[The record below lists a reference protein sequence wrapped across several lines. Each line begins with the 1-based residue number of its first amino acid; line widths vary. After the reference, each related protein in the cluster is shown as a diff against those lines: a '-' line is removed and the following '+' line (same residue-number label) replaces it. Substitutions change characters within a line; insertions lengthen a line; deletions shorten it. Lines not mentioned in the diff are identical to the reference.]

1 MSWPGPQLDVGFG
14 MTSLVAITVSTVVL
28 FAGIRRFSPVVRR
41 TVYVVAAAAVVV
53 AAVSSVAFGLAALRA
68 RHAFRD
74 GVRLAEAAVASLEHG
89 DYDSASIEFE
99 QAAAALQLAHADISS
114 PWGRGAG
121 FVPIVAQHYDAAVDL
136 SAAGARGSAITAE
149 ALADIDLE
157 ALHVDRGHVDL
168 AAVADLMEPLGRVE
182 TALTDLHAI
191 VEQSDSP
198 WLVEPAQ
205 YEIADF
211 RESIAAHLP
220 QLENALDAIEMAPR
234 LLGAD
239 EPVSYLVL
247 FTSPVEARAMGGSV
261 FSHVELL
268 AEDGQLAIA
277 DIGGD
282 TGDATFAELAMTAD
296 FPQVGAEARAAYAR
310 TTGRTVDGVIALDP
324 QVLAALLWYAGPIQ
338 LTTFDQ
344 QLDPYNAAQFL
355 LHDQYLAVGGL
366 DRPVDA
372 VSEVGPLVVDA
383 LLADS
388 MPDPPTLARDLGPL
402 AADRRLLMW
411 SADPEA
417 QQLLERV
424 GLGGAIPALDGR
436 EGWAVTV
443 SNAAGNKI
451 DSFLSATTSYD
462 SSLDT
467 TTGLT
472 SAVIRVELTNT
483 APRSG
488 LPRDVIGNE
497 IGLPSGTSLLNVSA
511 HSSLELVE
519 ATVEGIPVELDVA
532 AEADWNVY
540 SRLVNIPAGEVV
552 TLEFR
557 VEGVVAT
564 PGEVVTW
571 TQPLAIEVTTDAS
584 G

>member
-1 MSWPGPQLDVGFG
+1 
-14 MTSLVAITVSTVVL
+14 
-28 FAGIRRFSPVVRR
+28 
-41 TVYVVAAAAVVV
+41 
-53 AAVSSVAFGLAALRA
+53 
-68 RHAFRD
+68 
-74 GVRLAEAAVASLEHG
+74 
-89 DYDSASIEFE
+89 
-99 QAAAALQLAHADISS
+99 
-114 PWGRGAG
+114 
-121 FVPIVAQHYDAAVDL
+121 
-136 SAAGARGSAITAE
+136 
-149 ALADIDLE
+149 
-157 ALHVDRGHVDL
+157 
-168 AAVADLMEPLGRVE
+168 
-182 TALTDLHAI
+182 
-191 VEQSDSP
+191 
-198 WLVEPAQ
+198 
-205 YEIADF
+205 
-211 RESIAAHLP
+211 
-220 QLENALDAIEMAPR
+220 
-234 LLGAD
+234 
-239 EPVSYLVL
+239 
-247 FTSPVEARAMGGSV
+247 
-261 FSHVELL
+261 
-268 AEDGQLAIA
+268 
-277 DIGGD
+277 
-282 TGDATFAELAMTAD
+282 
-296 FPQVGAEARAAYAR
+296 
-310 TTGRTVDGVIALDP
+310 
-324 QVLAALLWYAGPIQ
+324 
-338 LTTFDQ
+338 
-344 QLDPYNAAQFL
+344 
-355 LHDQYLAVGGL
+355 
-366 DRPVDA
+366 
-372 VSEVGPLVVDA
+372 
-383 LLADS
+383 
-388 MPDPPTLARDLGPL
+388 
-402 AADRRLLMW
+402 MW

-497 IGLPSGTSLLNVSA
+497 IGLPSGTSLLHVSA

-519 ATVEGIPVELDVA
+519 ATVEGTPVDVEVVT
-532 AEADWNVY
+532 EADWNVY